1 MQKFSGPS
9 NPNRF
14 FFFFWQGDTFRKG
27 WAWTSSAFSGINKKG
42 DFLLRPIRSPCK
54 TVTNCTPPLRVYLL
68 WIYSFSFHFQIYW
81 EDICVKSDGGISS
94 VVQRFDI
101 KPNFYTIQKT
111 REELKV
117 NGDVAYAK
125 KTYIKNTAVDFFDG
139 KTKLPEA

>member
-1 MQKFSGPS
+1 M
-9 NPNRF
+9 
-14 FFFFWQGDTFRKG
+14 
-27 WAWTSSAFSGINKKG
+27 
-42 DFLLRPIRSPCK
+42 
-54 TVTNCTPPLRVYLL
+54 
-68 WIYSFSFHFQIYW
+68 
-81 EDICVKSDGGISS
+81 KSDGGISS

-117 NGDVAYAK
+117 NVDVVYAK